1 MPKKKGRSQR
11 PLTTA
16 PALVQEVDDSLV
28 DDLLAQ
34 LDSQDNGPTLVST
47 QQAPSQIEFQ
57 KQSAKSRFLAR
68 QARKA
73 AAVAQSSVEDD
84 PATQARLQQEIKK
97 EEEAI
102 QRTCDQLG
110 VQIFHARP
118 LCSKRINP
126 DGHCLFSAVADQLS
140 LLGVIPT
147 SESNYKTVRG
157 AAADYIQRHSDDFIP
172 FLPSMG
178 EDGTEDVMSLKEF
191 EQYCASIRDTAEWG
205 GEPEILALSR
215 TYNIPIH
222 VVQAGP
228 PAVVKHEPEYAD
240 ANAPREK
247 TVFISYHRKLYG
259 LGEHYNSLRRIG
271 NSIQIAA

>member
-1 MPKKKGRSQR
+1 
-11 PLTTA
+11 
-16 PALVQEVDDSLV
+16 DDSLV

-73 AAVAQSSVEDD
+73 ATVAQSSVEDD

-110 VQIFHARP
+110 VQI
-118 LCSKRINP
+118 NP

-140 LLGVIPT
+140 SLGVILT
-147 SESNYKTVRG
+147 AESNYKTVRG
-157 AAADYIQRHSDDFIP
+157 AAADYIQRHPDDFIP

-259 LGEHYNSLRRIG
+259 LGEHYNSLR
-271 NSIQIAA
+271 